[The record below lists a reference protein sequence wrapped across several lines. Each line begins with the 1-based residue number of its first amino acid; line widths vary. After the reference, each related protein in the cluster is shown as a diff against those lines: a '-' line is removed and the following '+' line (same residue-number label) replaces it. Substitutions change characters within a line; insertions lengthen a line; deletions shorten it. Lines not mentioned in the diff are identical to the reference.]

1 MGAGQAIN
9 IVARKELEK
18 AKNKE
23 KKREELIKD
32 YQDRLEHPY
41 IAAAKGYID
50 DIIDPK
56 ETRSK
61 IIKALNLLENK
72 SESLPPKKHGNIPL

>member
-1 MGAGQAIN
+1 M
-9 IVARKELEK
+9 

-23 KKREELIKD
+23 KKREELIND
-32 YQDRLEHPY
+32 YRDKLEHPY

-50 DIIDPK
+50 DIIEPK
-56 ETRSK
+56 DTRSK